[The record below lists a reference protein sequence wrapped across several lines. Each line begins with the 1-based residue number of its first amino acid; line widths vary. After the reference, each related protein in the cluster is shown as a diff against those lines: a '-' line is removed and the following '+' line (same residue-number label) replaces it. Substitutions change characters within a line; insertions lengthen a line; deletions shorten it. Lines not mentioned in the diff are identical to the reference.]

1 VDSLLRPLL
10 LSGHARLNGLVVFI
24 SVVGGVAVFGV
35 IGLILGPIVVAT
47 AKGLLNAYS
56 HPDSAAASEQ

>member
-1 VDSLLRPLL
+1 MLRPIL
-10 LSGHARLNGLVVFI
+10 LSGHARLNALVVFI

-47 AKGLLNAYS
+47 AKGLLDAYA
-56 HPDSAAASEQ
+56 HPDANAVD